1 MWRATIDRVAVCVA
15 ASDSTTGV
23 ITEQHIRRALRL
35 FSWAGRI
42 QGRKST
48 KGAGTSIDGA
58 VKPVAAHSQWGLRNR
73 PRSRPPPVDA
83 RGASQPATVHTLPTT
98 ARAENAHTATRP
110 TTRAKEKKTRNPN
123 KGDCKSW
130 IVGADGAIGGCRC
143 DRRRPFGTDK
153 PQRRWLS
160 ERRCGLGKTGPPKA
174 FSRLLEAKSGAG
186 GDRQRFS
193 TLMSTPH
200 YAAKTRIVQ
209 PDAPPCR
216 PARKISSRR

>member
-1 MWRATIDRVAVCVA
+1 MERLSPW
-15 ASDSTTGV
+15 
-23 ITEQHIRRALRL
+23 QHIPNGDFVTDPGRDLRQSML
-35 FSWAGRI
+35 EAPVSPPP
-42 QGRKST
+42 ST
-48 KGAGTSIDGA
+48 
-58 VKPVAAHSQWGLRNR
+58 PFQ
-73 PRSRPPPVDA
+73 RPPE
-83 RGASQPATVHTLPTT
+83 LK
-98 ARAENAHTATRP
+98 TRIP
-110 TTRAKEKKTRNPN
+110 QRDRRPEQKKKKTRNPN

-130 IVGADGAIGGCRC
+130 MVGADGAIGGCRC

>member
-1 MWRATIDRVAVCVA
+1 VWRATIDRVAVCVA

-110 TTRAKEKKTRNPN
+110 TTRAKEKKNQKPEQ
-123 KGDCKSW
+123 GGLQ
-130 IVGADGAIGGCRC
+130 VMDGWCRWS
-143 DRRRPFGTDK
+143 DRRVPLRP
-153 PQRRWLS
+153 
-160 ERRCGLGKTGPPKA
+160 A
-174 FSRLLEAKSGAG
+174 EAVR
-186 GDRQRFS
+186 DRQ
-193 TLMSTPH
+193 TP
-200 YAAKTRIVQ
+200 KTVAER
-209 PDAPPCR
+209 APLWPEQDR
-216 PARKISSRR
+216 PTKGLLPASGS